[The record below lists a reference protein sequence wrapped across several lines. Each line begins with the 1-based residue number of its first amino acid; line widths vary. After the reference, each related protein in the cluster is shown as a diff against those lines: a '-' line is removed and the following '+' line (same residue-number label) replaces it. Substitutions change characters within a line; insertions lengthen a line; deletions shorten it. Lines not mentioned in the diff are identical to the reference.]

1 MRQHFAFI
9 NKRSE
14 RSGIGNER
22 RRLLVRIQNFGRRAP
37 LNRFRHNA
45 MRRRRG
51 GQANGSVGGLGRNK
65 YDPQSHRGARV
76 SGRNKVRNGR
86 MTVGV
91 RGQLEAEILHSRL
104 GDREFGEAMA
114 KSAAMALAV
123 VLQRH
128 PATKSVER

>member
-22 RRLLVRIQNFGRRAP
+22 RGLLVRIQNFGIRAP
-37 LNRFRHNA
+37 FNGLGHNA
-45 MRRRRG
+45 VRRRRG
-51 GQANGSVGGLGRNK
+51 GQSNGSVGGLGRNK
-65 YDPQSHRGARV
+65 YDPKSHRGARV

-86 MTVGV
+86 MAVGI
-91 RGQLEAEILHSRL
+91 RGELETEILHPRF
-104 GDREFGEAMA
+104 GDREFGVAMA
-114 KSAAMALAV
+114 KRAAMALAV